1 MVHRSGA
8 AEITTSEGGGKHERE
23 HALTIGR
30 APLCSPAQTLRKTSD
45 LMRPYNPLM
54 RLRFGACVFDSE
66 LRELS
71 RSGRR
76 MPLTP
81 KAYALLE
88 ALVQARPQPI
98 SRDDLARLL
107 WPDTFV
113 EPGNLHNL
121 VSEIRAAT
129 GDDEHA
135 IIRTVHRFGYSFDAA
150 GAAEER
156 VSYVLTIGDDEIP
169 LREGENTIGRD
180 PTDTVV
186 LNAPEVSRRHARLT
200 LAGSR
205 ITLEDLGS
213 KNGTFI
219 GNVRVTAPTD
229 VEPGADIVIGT
240 TRIRVSAAS
249 GLPSTRTAV

>member
-1 MVHRSGA
+1 
-8 AEITTSEGGGKHERE
+8 
-23 HALTIGR
+23 
-30 APLCSPAQTLRKTSD
+30 
-45 LMRPYNPLM
+45 M
-54 RLRFGACVFDSE
+54 RLRFGTCVFDSG

-71 RSGRR
+71 RNGRR
-76 MPLTP
+76 VPLTP

-88 ALVQARPQPI
+88 ALVETRPQPF
-98 SRDDLARLL
+98 SREDLARRL

-150 GAAEER
+150 GAAEETVR
-156 VSYVLTIGDDEIP
+156 YVVTIGRDEIP

-180 PTDTVV
+180 PSDTVV
-186 LNAPEVSRRHARLT
+186 INAPEVSRRHARLT
-200 LAGSR
+200 LAGTR
-205 ITLEDLGS
+205 ITIEDLGS
-213 KNGTFI
+213 KNGTFL
-219 GNVRVTAPTD
+219 GSVRVTSPMD
-229 VEPGADIVIGT
+229 VEPGADIVVGT
-240 TRIRVSAAS
+240 TRMTVSTVS